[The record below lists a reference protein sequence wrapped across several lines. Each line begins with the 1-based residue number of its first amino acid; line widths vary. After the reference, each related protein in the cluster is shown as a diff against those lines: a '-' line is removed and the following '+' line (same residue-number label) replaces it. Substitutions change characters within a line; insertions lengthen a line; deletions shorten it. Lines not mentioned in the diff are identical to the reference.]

1 MGRAPS
7 LNVIGLS
14 SSAANEIM
22 QKTLWPSRVWGVN
35 RAVVIKENI
44 RVRLKSEVSF
54 SSEQNLWYY
63 KEMSVFFYHRRSNV
77 IPKCHSSSK
86 KRMPKNKMSL
96 NREACYRVTLFCSF
110 CLVLASVGVGPS
122 CTVRVAILPATR
134 RATQGL
140 VVVRFFLS

>member
-1 MGRAPS
+1 M
-7 LNVIGLS
+7 LY
-14 SSAANEIM
+14 
-22 QKTLWPSRVWGVN
+22 WPSM
-35 RAVVIKENI
+35 
-44 RVRLKSEVSF
+44 F
-54 SSEQNLWYY
+54 P
-63 KEMSVFFYHRRSNV
+63 VFFYHRRSNV

-122 CTVRVAILPATR
+122 CTVRVAILPAAR
-134 RATQGL
+134 RATQGI